1 MRQISAIFVSSIVL
15 LLMGCESSRHPQ
27 LYLSYFDMKQ
37 PQVGDFEVCASS
49 GCRKLS
55 QLAYTAYEWETICNV
70 FESASTSPADE
81 RERIK
86 IAVATMEQMVG
97 SKNGTSGDAA
107 RNHRPKGDGKQ
118 LDCIA
123 EAANTTV
130 ALLLFEKENLLRYH
144 AVGHPQHRG
153 LLHGRLPHNTAS
165 IYENATGDH
174 YTVDSWFFKNGEP
187 PVCVPV
193 NEWKA
198 GYDPKD

>member
-1 MRQISAIFVSSIVL
+1 MRLLLAIFVTSIAHL
-15 LLMGCESSRHPQ
+15 LIGCGSSRQPQ

-49 GCRKLS
+49 GCRTLS
-55 QLAYTAYEWETICNV
+55 QLAYTAYQWGEISAI
-70 FESASTSPADE
+70 FEPAPTSPADE

-86 IAVATMEQMVG
+86 IAVAKIEQIVG

-107 RNHRPKGDGKQ
+107 RNQRPKGVGKQ

-144 AVGHPQHRG
+144 TVGHPQHRG

-165 IYENATGDH
+165 IYENATFNH
-174 YTVDSWFFKNGEP
+174 YAVDSWFFKNGEP
-187 PVCVPV
+187 PICVPV
-193 NEWKA
+193 NKWKA
-198 GYDPKD
+198 GYDPED

>member
-1 MRQISAIFVSSIVL
+1 MRLISVIFVTFIVL
-15 LLMGCESSRHPQ
+15 FLMGCGSSRHPQ
-27 LYLSYFDMKQ
+27 LYLSYFDIKQ
-37 PQVGDFEVCASS
+37 PQVGNFEVCASS

-55 QLAYTAYEWETICNV
+55 RLAYTANEWEIICAV

-86 IAVATMEQMVG
+86 IAVAKVEQMIG
-97 SKNGTSGDAA
+97 TKNGTSLDAA
-107 RNHRPKGDGKQ
+107 RNHQHGDDNQ

-144 AVGHPQHRG
+144 SVGHPQHRG

-198 GYDPKD
+198 GYDPED

>member
-1 MRQISAIFVSSIVL
+1 MRLLLAIFVTSIVHL
-15 LLMGCESSRHPQ
+15 LIGCGSSRQPQ

-49 GCRKLS
+49 GCRTLS
-55 QLAYTAYEWETICNV
+55 HLAYTACEWGEISAI
-70 FESASTSPADE
+70 FEPAPTSPADE

-86 IAVATMEQMVG
+86 IAVAKIEQIVG

-107 RNHRPKGDGKQ
+107 RNQRPKGIGKQ

-144 AVGHPQHRG
+144 TVGHPQHRG

-165 IYENATGDH
+165 IYENATFNH
-174 YTVDSWFFKNGEP
+174 YAVDSWFFKNGEP
-187 PVCVPV
+187 PICVPV
-193 NEWKA
+193 NKWKA
-198 GYDPKD
+198 GYDPED